1 MVSLGVYNLGLVLLQ
16 PFSNGC
22 RVIVLLRNGYCITFY
37 SKSPSSNPDL
47 GCCVVFLGKLLMVVW
62 YEQRRT
68 THWTNQKSKQSTQAL
83 STAENVRHFVSIMR
97 VESTRLKKCF
107 NFIADD
113 TWKWRLAC
121 WRRPGSLGTN
131 QMEWWTRQLPKNSEW
146 TSCRIQT
153 TKCRRRICFP
163 TP

>member
-1 MVSLGVYNLGLVLLQ
+1 MNSFNSKMASLGVCNLGLVLLQ

-22 RVIVLLRNGYCITFY
+22 RVIVLLRNGHCITFY
-37 SKSPSSNPDL
+37 SKSRSSNPDL
-47 GCCVVFLGKLLMVVW
+47 GCCVLFLSKLLMVVW

-83 STAENVRHFVSIMR
+83 SSAENVRHYVSRMR
-97 VESTRLKKCF
+97 VESTRLK
-107 NFIADD
+107 NVLTSLQMIHESGDWLVGGDLEALERI
-113 TWKWRLAC
+113 KWND
-121 WRRPGSLGTN
+121 G
-131 QMEWWTRQLPKNSEW
+131 
-146 TSCRIQT
+146 QT